1 MMKMMVKRLP
11 AVADI
16 GAVVAVAVVGCLL
29 YKLEIIPAWV
39 LPLVTLGGIIL
50 VVVVVNVLDRTDDMG
65 GASM

>member
-1 MMKMMVKRLP
+1 MKMMVKRLP

-29 YKLEIIPAWV
+29 YKLEIIPAWAI
-39 LPLVTLGGIIL
+39 PLVVLGGI
-50 VVVVVNVLDRTDDMG
+50 VVVVAVVAAFSRCEDMG